1 MAKYILY
8 KTDKDKLL
16 VCTKDGSCRIFDSF
30 MSTVKYMIEHHC
42 ICTVLKSIGYCRRCG
57 QPLFK
62 SVMRVHGYEY
72 QCFECDEDFYA
83 FEQEPIIK
91 KPHNNAVFK

>member
-16 VCTKDGSCRIFDSF
+16 VCNKDGSCRIFDNF
-30 MSTVKYMIEHHC
+30 MSTVKYMIEH
-42 ICTVLKSIGYCRRCG
+42 RCSG
-57 QPLFK
+57 EPLFR
-62 SVMRVHGYEY
+62 SVMREHGYAY
-72 QCFECDEDFYA
+72 QCFGCDEDFYA
-83 FEQEPIIK
+83 FEQEPVIK